1 MGIFTSLKRF
11 AKFVLVITIAHPLHT
26 TLMAFVESERRHVF
40 LLRSFAPTIVR
51 REWAVF
57 AVVSALGCGGPAAT
71 GRAGSSGAT
80 TSRSSGDTAGSGRG
94 ISSTGAVA
102 ASGAIGAQSGSEMVS
117 GAMSTQ
123 SGGEMAGSGQSAS
136 GSELGA
142 TGSAGSVVDSGA
154 GLGQDGGS
162 HADTGVSASGGTD
175 AGGSAAAKQS
185 LIWVWENYP
194 SALQSVVSH
203 AKSFTHV
210 SPALYQLNYDYA
222 SGVAQ
227 LVNGNDDFGGGLT
240 SKSIA
245 QMIRAAGL
253 KCMPLMYAG
262 AGNSGTDQGIQNV
275 LNDSPAGAQQSFIHS
290 MVTEAM
296 TKGYDG
302 YNLDWEVGNTGADY
316 GEKLVSFLS
325 AFKSALNAEGML
337 LTLDV
342 AGWYISQCSA
352 SGGSALVDLTKIG
365 SSLDLAIIEDYAG
378 GLGGPEQT
386 CAAATSN
393 NSRDCGDTTFVSG
406 LNVMCNLP
414 SNAVS
419 IGLIYSANN
428 GGADTYTAAALS
440 AVSSYGYKAVAV
452 WPDDFGFYS
461 QTSWYSALATY
472 LGN

>member
-1 MGIFTSLKRF
+1 MTFS
-11 AKFVLVITIAHPLHT
+11 
-26 TLMAFVESERRHVF
+26 EYERRHAC
-40 LLRSFAPTIVR
+40 LLTSFVPTVVR
-51 REWAVF
+51 HGCPVF
-57 AVVSALGCGGPAAT
+57 AVLSAFSCGSPAAV
-71 GRAGSSGAT
+71 GHAGSSGAT
-80 TSRSSGDTAGSGRG
+80 ASPSSGHAAGSGSG
-94 ISSTGAVA
+94 NSGSGAIA
-102 ASGAIGAQSGSEMVS
+102 ASGAIGAQSGTEMAS
-117 GAMSTQ
+117 GAIGAQ
-123 SGGEMAGSGQSAS
+123 SGADLARSGQSPS
-136 GSELGA
+136 GSELGS

-162 HADTGVSASGGTD
+162 PVDSGVPASSGTD

-194 SALQSVVSH
+194 SALQSVANH

-210 SPALYQLNYDYA
+210 SPALYQLNYNYA

-245 QMIRAAGL
+245 QMVHAAGL
-253 KCMPLMYAG
+253 KCVPLMYAG

-275 LNDSPAGAQQSFIHS
+275 LNDSPAGAQQSFISS

-316 GEKLVSFLS
+316 SEKLVSFLS
-325 AFKSALNAEGML
+325 AFKSALHAQGMA

-365 SSLDLAIIEDYAG
+365 PSLDLAIIEDYAG
-378 GLGGPEQT
+378 GLGGPAQS

-393 NSRDCGDTTFVSG
+393 NSKDCGDTTFVSG

-414 SNAVS
+414 PNAVS

-428 GGADTYTAAALS
+428 GGADTYTSAALS
-440 AVSSYGYKAVAV
+440 AVSSYGYKAVAI

-461 QTSWYSALATY
+461 QASWYSALATY

>member
-1 MGIFTSLKRF
+1 M
-11 AKFVLVITIAHPLHT
+11 
-26 TLMAFVESERRHVF
+26 
-40 LLRSFAPTIVR
+40 PTVVR
-51 REWAVF
+51 RGWPVF
-57 AVVSALGCGGPAAT
+57 AVVSAFGCGSPAA
-71 GRAGSSGAT
+71 AGHASTSGAT
-80 TSRSSGDTAGSGRG
+80 TSQSSGNAAGSGSG
-94 ISSTGAVA
+94 NLASGAMA
-102 ASGAIGAQSGSEMVS
+102 AAGAIGAQSGTEMTA
-117 GAMSTQ
+117 GAIEAQ
-123 SGGEMAGSGQSAS
+123 SGTETAASGQSPS
-136 GSELGA
+136 GSELGSP
-142 TGSAGSVVDSGA
+142 GSAGSVVDSGA
-154 GLGQDGGS
+154 SLGQDGGS
-162 HADTGVSASGGTD
+162 PVDSGISGSGGTD
-175 AGGSAAAKQS
+175 AGGSATGKQS

-194 SALQSVVSH
+194 SALQSVANH

-240 SKSIA
+240 SKTIA
-245 QMIRAAGL
+245 QMIHAAGL
-253 KCMPLMYAG
+253 KCVPLMYAG

-275 LNDSPAGAQQSFIHS
+275 LNDSPAGAQQSFIRS

-316 GEKLVSFLS
+316 SDKLVGFLS
-325 AFKSALNAEGML
+325 AFKSALDAQSMV

-342 AGWYISQCSA
+342 AGWYIRQCSA

-365 SSLDLAIIEDYAG
+365 PSLDLAIIEDYAG
-378 GLGGPEQT
+378 GLGAPVQA
-386 CAAATSN
+386 CASATSN

-428 GGADTYTAAALS
+428 GGADTYTSAALS

-461 QTSWYSALATY
+461 QASWYAALATY